1 MNSSLTAAEARSCRA
16 RKIPEMPPAVKS
28 ETKPMANSMAV
39 LSCTRAF
46 HSVPSQQI
54 KRIAAGRPS
63 EEARSEKTSGENG
76 FMPLENICWPQTQ
89 KPKTPTP
96 HKARTTRRSIQ
107 TGLRENV
114 GRNRGR
120 LARKK
125 IYQRKKMRAPETVR
139 QQADG
144 RGEENAENQR
154 AQNSVDEPGPH
165 RHGQPRQGHAVGA
178 EIDGGDAAI
187 DAARERGSAEERDA
201 GDPDGD
207 PGFRGGQESNRQ
219 AEERGCSGPEG

>member
-63 EEARSEKTSGENG
+63 EEARNEKTSGENG
-76 FMPLENICWPQTQ
+76 FMPLENICWPQTE

-114 GRNRGR
+114 EMRCVVSPKHGSMAMYTSACAKNQNRRCQKTG
-120 LARKK
+120 
-125 IYQRKKMRAPETVR
+125 
-139 QQADG
+139 
-144 RGEENAENQR
+144 
-154 AQNSVDEPGPH
+154 
-165 RHGQPRQGHAVGA
+165 
-178 EIDGGDAAI
+178 
-187 DAARERGSAEERDA
+187 
-201 GDPDGD
+201 
-207 PGFRGGQESNRQ
+207 
-219 AEERGCSGPEG
+219 